1 MSVESKSTLAPITRQ
16 EAIQRFNAG
25 RESVSYLLEH
35 YDEICEGGGDNV
47 RRYLGTVGV
56 SSGLF
61 GIGKALKV
69 LGEDV
74 EDIVEC
80 ECSA

>member
-1 MSVESKSTLAPITRQ
+1 VGTLAPISRE
-16 EAIQRFNAG
+16 EAEQRFRTG
-25 RESVSYLLEH
+25 RESLQYLLDH

-56 SSGLF
+56 TGLF
-61 GIGKALKV
+61 GIGKALRV

-74 EDIVEC
+74 DDIVEC
-80 ECSA
+80 E

>member
-1 MSVESKSTLAPITRQ
+1 MSGGSQITPKLSRD
-16 EAIQRFNAG
+16 EAIQRFQSG
-25 RESVSYLLEH
+25 RQSVQYLLDH

-47 RRYLGTVGV
+47 RRYLGTVGI

-80 ECSA
+80 E